1 MRERDRLQQ
10 VERRSVAPASLRLR
24 HSMRRAS
31 AGHDLEARVEALRRE
46 LAALIVTLCNTGQRL
61 EDLADELRSRRQ
73 MDNVVALHR
82 RRHGKGGHGPDI
94 LVDFLE

>member
-1 MRERDRLQQ
+1 MRG
-10 VERRSVAPASLRLR
+10 ASE
-24 HSMRRAS
+24 S
-31 AGHDLEARVEALRRE
+31 HDLEALVGALRRE
-46 LAALIVTLCNTGQRL
+46 LAALVVTLCNAGQRL

-73 MDNVVALHR
+73 TGNVVILDR